1 MDSTNFAKD
10 MVRLIICL
18 LVIGSMHTKCKAQFS
33 FKDKCMELNQ
43 SSYILP
49 LKDSGEVHSPKK
61 ATIMSAIIPGLG
73 QVYNKKY
80 WKVGLLYAAGAGL
93 GYGLKINTDSLK
105 GYQSSLIAELDDDST
120 TINYLYADLAVDK
133 IRSERNYYRKTRDQ
147 MILGLGLLYILQI
160 IDANVDAHLREFDV
174 NEDLAIKPQPSFI
187 VVNRKVLP
195 SAGFS
200 LRF

>member
-1 MDSTNFAKD
+1 
-10 MVRLIICL
+10 
-18 LVIGSMHTKCKAQFS
+18 MH
-33 FKDKCMELNQ
+33 N
-43 SSYILP
+43 
-49 LKDSGEVHSPKK
+49 PKK

-174 NEDLAIKPQPSFI
+174 NEDLAFKPQPSFI

>member
-1 MDSTNFAKD
+1 MIRQIVCL
-10 MVRLIICL
+10 ML
-18 LVIGSMHTKCKAQFS
+18 LVSTFVTSQAQFN
-33 FKDKCMELNQ
+33 FKDKCNELNAY
-43 SSYILP
+43 SLGLP
-49 LKDSGEVHSPKK
+49 LKDSGEFHSPKK

-80 WKVGLLYAAGAGL
+80 WKVGVIYAAGFGL

-105 GYQSSLIAELDDDST
+105 GYQNALIAELDDDST
-120 TINYLYADLAVDK
+120 TINYWYPNLAVDK

-147 MILGLGLLYILQI
+147 MILGLGLLYVLQI

-174 NEDLAIKPQPSFI
+174 NEDLAIKPQPSFMI
-187 VVNRKVLP
+187 VNRRVLP
-195 SAGFS
+195 SAGFT